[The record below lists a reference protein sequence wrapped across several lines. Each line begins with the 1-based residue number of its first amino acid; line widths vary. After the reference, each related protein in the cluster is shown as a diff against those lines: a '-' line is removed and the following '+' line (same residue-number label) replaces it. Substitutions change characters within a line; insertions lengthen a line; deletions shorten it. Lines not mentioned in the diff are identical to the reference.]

1 MENPTIINAGG
12 INGLGE
18 TKIDTSQP
26 DFLELKTMIQ
36 AQSSQQNATQ
46 KINNEFLSIRFQME
60 SYIQAKTDNLIL
72 AGDFIEKFLK
82 IIKVKKKDFAT
93 YLDYE
98 ETNLSALLRG
108 RRKVNADLA
117 IKLGSIFNVNPAMWL
132 HIESKN
138 ELLRTVNHRG
148 ANNKRYT
155 LQALLKQVG

>member
-36 AQSSQQNATQ
+36 AQSSLQNATL

-60 SYIQAKTDNLIL
+60 SYIQAETDNLIL

-117 IKLGSIFNVNPAMWL
+117 IKLGSIFNVNPAIWL

-138 ELLRTVNHRG
+138 ELLRTVNHWD